1 MATKTKKIDTRI
13 IDTTADKALGLV
25 TKANDIALSTTENVA
40 MKSIG
45 LTEKGIGLSSKIVK
59 KGLKA
64 SAKNQELV
72 FNSLETVK
80 GNLVKFLPK
89 FK

>member
-1 MATKTKKIDTRI
+1 MATTTKRKQTTI
-13 IDTTADKALGLV
+13 IDVTVNNALGLV
-25 TKANDIALSTTENVA
+25 TKANDIALITTEKVM
-40 MKSIG
+40 MKSIN
-45 LTEKGIGLSSKIVK
+45 LTEKGVGFSSKMLK

-64 SAKNQELV
+64 SAKKQDFV

-80 GNLVKFLPK
+80 GKAIKFLPK